1 MIRPILA
8 CIDPYKAAE
17 EFAAAGWD
25 IDFSQSP
32 ESGDPLV
39 GVSLCGNSVL
49 LGVTD
54 GYVSDNQLPHIGC
67 GVEIYMTVSVKQIQ
81 QVYENHLVL
90 KPTELM
96 VQPWGDTAFEV
107 KISGYRF
114 MIAAVNSSFSA

>member
-17 EFAAAGWD
+17 ECAAAGWD

-54 GYVSDNQLPHIGC
+54 GYVSDSQLPHIGC
-67 GVEIYMTVSVKQIQ
+67 GVEIYMTVPVEQIQ

-96 VQPWGDTAFEV
+96 VQSWGDTAFEV

-114 MIAAVNSSFSA
+114 MIAAVNFDFSA